1 MYHIK
6 CGFVN
11 TYFLRRKIFLGFFF
25 IFLSKTIDSVVFC
38 AMIYIVRRYT

>member
-6 CGFVN
+6 YRFVN
-11 TYFLRRKIFLGFFF
+11 TYFLRRKNFLGLFSF
-25 IFLSKTIDSVVFC
+25 FLSKTIDIVVFC